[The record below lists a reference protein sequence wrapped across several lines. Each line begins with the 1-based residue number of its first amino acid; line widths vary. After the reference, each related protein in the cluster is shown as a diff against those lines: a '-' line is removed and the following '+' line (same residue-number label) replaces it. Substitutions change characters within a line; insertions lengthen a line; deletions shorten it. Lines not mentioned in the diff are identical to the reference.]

1 MLFRS
6 RFQQCDEVGFR
17 GLGFEYRRV
26 DYVYVCFAACLIHS
40 RIHTRKN
47 KFTFR
52 IGLVRRRLSDENFRF
67 GIGIGF
73 GEFDGGVESVFE
85 LVARSSDK
93 VYVGTLWG
101 REEVWLRG
109 FRAYFQSRKG
119 IGCARVQL
127 AVLRQLGSDCE
138 IAYINGYAFGS

>member
-1 MLFRS
+1 MVQNVVRVDFFYGFAKTEMQPMS

-26 DYVYVCFAACLIHS
+26 DYVYVCFAACLINS

-47 KFTFR
+47 KFAFR

-85 LVARSSDK
+85 LVAR
-93 VYVGTLWG
+93 
-101 REEVWLRG
+101 
-109 FRAYFQSRKG
+109 
-119 IGCARVQL
+119 
-127 AVLRQLGSDCE
+127 
-138 IAYINGYAFGS
+138 

>member
-1 MLFRS
+1 MRAAHFIHRYAVYFNSSAVDCQLRFFFEKRVVSASALVVQSVVRVDCFYGFAKTEMQPMS

-26 DYVYVCFAACLIHS
+26 DYVYICFAACLIHS

-47 KFTFR
+47 KFAFR
-52 IGLVRRRLSDENFRF
+52 IGLVRCRLSDENFRF

-85 LVARSSDK
+85 LVAR
-93 VYVGTLWG
+93 
-101 REEVWLRG
+101 
-109 FRAYFQSRKG
+109 
-119 IGCARVQL
+119 
-127 AVLRQLGSDCE
+127 
-138 IAYINGYAFGS
+138 